1 MDDKWI
7 IFDKL
12 LKEDET
18 KDIHTLETLEC
29 SHKTTSRMT
38 NERVCC
44 MECGLIIYEPM
55 MTKACYHLMN
65 KKIKKELAQEKRKNK
80 ELKYKNI
87 KSKEDMYKSLIE
99 FLGKEKLYL
108 FYKSK
113 VERLFFFLYS

>member
-1 MDDKWI
+1 MWI
-7 IFDKL
+7 NNIR
-12 LKEDET
+12 T
-18 KDIHTLETLEC
+18 EC
-29 SHKTTSRMT
+29 R
-38 NERVCC
+38 
-44 MECGLIIYEPM
+44 LIIYEPM

-65 KKIKKELAQEKRKNK
+65 KKMKKELAQEKRKNK